1 MNNYGII
8 DGIKQGKW
16 INNFKLNLQKS
27 VSGNFCI
34 TETNSSSGE
43 PTKKRFCEFLYYRNY
58 LISVFRNSLEAAKY
72 GKIFFSLNYYKYCKY
87 LFYFHIRPFFKKGS
101 SGSVPIKTKTFNKC
115 QKILSFIK
123 SSSGSVPTT
132 TYHSDFQSLKREV
145 S

>member
-1 MNNYGII
+1 MNKYGII
-8 DGIKQGKW
+8 KAIKQEKCL
-16 INNFKLNLQKS
+16 INFKLNLHKS
-27 VSGNFCI
+27 VSWNFCI
-34 TETNSSSGE
+34 TKINSNSSE

-58 LISVFRNSLEAAKY
+58 LFSVFRNSVAAVKY
-72 GKIFFSLNYYKYCKY
+72 GKIFLLLNYYKYCKY
-87 LFYFHIRPFFKKGS
+87 LFYFHIRPFFKKSS